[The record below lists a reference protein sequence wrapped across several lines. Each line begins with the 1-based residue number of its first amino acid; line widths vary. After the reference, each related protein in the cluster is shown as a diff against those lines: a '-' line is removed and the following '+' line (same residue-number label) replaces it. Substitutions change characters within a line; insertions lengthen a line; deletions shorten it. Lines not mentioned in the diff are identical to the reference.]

1 VRLRRSL
8 ARLVPVLAIPL
19 SLTLPGSLTPVAQAS
34 SVVHRTTTAFV
45 VHDPVIDEDSALVQA
60 GTFFVTTND
69 SGNSADVYT
78 LNQHGRTVG
87 DTHWAKSQIDC
98 EAIAPVGAHNVWVAD
113 IGDNHSTRASVSIAK
128 VPVGRGDRDVRP
140 PQYVLA
146 YPDGAHNAET
156 LVRDPNTG
164 RLYIA
169 TKDVAGG
176 ALYRVPRPLSADQPN
191 TLKLVP
197 SPDGILHTATDGAF
211 FRSGHYLVIRN
222 YNEGELYAWP
232 SMRSVGTFKLPV
244 QKQGEG
250 LASATGGSVFLSSEG
265 VRQPVL
271 HYRLAARFRRVLKTT
286 PPA

>member
-1 VRLRRSL
+1 LPTL
-8 ARLVPVLAIPL
+8 AVCLVVL
-19 SLTLPGSLTPVAQAS
+19 LPGSLTPTAQAS
-34 SVVHRTTTAFV
+34 SVAHRTTTVFV
-45 VHDPVIDEDSALVQA
+45 VHDRTIDEDSALVQA
-60 GTFFVTTND
+60 GRFFVTTND

-87 DTHWAKSQIDC
+87 DTHWANSQIDC
-98 EAIAPVGAHNVWVAD
+98 EAIAPIGPHNVWVAD
-113 IGDNHSTRASVSIAK
+113 IGDNHSTRPSVSIAK

-140 PQYVLA
+140 PRYVLV

-156 LVRDPNTG
+156 MVRDPDTG

-191 TLKLVP
+191 TLRRVAT
-197 SPDGILHTATDGAF
+197 PDGILHTATDGAF
-211 FRSGHYLVIRN
+211 FASGNYLVIRN
-222 YNEGELYAWP
+222 YNQGELYAWP
-232 SMRSVGTFKLPV
+232 SMRSVGTFKLPP
-244 QKQGEG
+244 QQQGEG
-250 LASATGGSVFLSSEG
+250 LASDTGGSVFLSSEG

-271 HYRLAARFRRVLKTT
+271 HYRLSAQFRRVLKTT